1 MEPQD
6 LLGALWRQ
14 RLLVLGVFVV
24 VGLATV
30 IGVSIAPK
38 SYTASATISAAQ
50 NPDSPPATD
59 DLDALRGTIGELAN
73 SRAVVDAVRADLDVD
88 RSADELRRSIDGS
101 WVEGTVLIE
110 IVVHDGDPEVA
121 AKIANLVAS
130 ELPRNSPVNGTF
142 VFTTTTPARPPVTYS
157 SPNLV
162 LAGAAGLVAGAV
174 LACLFAVA
182 RDRRRLTVDHGRIAE
197 EAADAPLLAHVAP
210 PHDLTALPAL
220 YPGTA
225 AADVFRHLR
234 LSLEAEGS
242 RDPVDLVVVAG
253 VGPGEVNIWLG
264 ANLAISLASVGRR
277 VLLVDG
283 RLDARSGHQP
293 SPHRDGLFGVLDGL
307 PLEDA
312 MMDGPIEGLSVLPSG
327 DAQGRSAEVLIETK
341 WGDVVAAARLAFDVI
356 VVLAPPM
363 DISDDAR
370 VMAAS
375 GSLLMAVPEG
385 TVSVAALRA
394 HSDRVRSVGGRLL
407 GLVLVGHRAE
417 RVPV

>member
-14 RLLVLGVFVV
+14 RLLVLAVFVV
-24 VGLATV
+24 VGVATA
-30 IGVSIAPK
+30 IGVSLAPK
-38 SYTASATISAAQ
+38 SYTSSAVISAAQ
-50 NPDSPPATD
+50 NPDAPPATD

-73 SRAVVDAVRADLDVD
+73 SRDVVEAVRAELDVD
-88 RSADELRRSIDGS
+88 RSADALRRSIDGA
-101 WVEGTVLIE
+101 WIDGTVLIE
-110 IVVHDGDPEVA
+110 IVVHDSDPEVA
-121 AKIANLVAS
+121 ARIANLVA
-130 ELPRNSPVNGTF
+130 EQLPIYSPANGAF
-142 VFTTTTPARPPVTYS
+142 LFTTTTSARPPVTYS

-162 LAGAAGLVAGAV
+162 LAGAAGLVAAAV
-174 LACLFAVA
+174 LACVFAVA
-182 RDRRRLTVDHGRIAE
+182 RDKRRHTVDHGRIAE
-197 EAADAPLLAHVAP
+197 EAAEAPLLAHVAP

-277 VLLVDG
+277 VLLIDG
-283 RLDARSGHQP
+283 RLDARSGQLP
-293 SPHRDGLFGVLDGL
+293 SPHRAGLFEVLDGL

-312 MMDGPIEGLSVLPSG
+312 LMDGPVPGLSVVAAG
-327 DAQGRSAEVLIETK
+327 DAQGRSEVLIETK
-341 WGDVVAAARLAFDVI
+341 WAEVVAAARQRFDVI

-363 DISDDAR
+363 DVCDDAR
-370 VMAAS
+370 VMAS
-375 GSLLMAVPEG
+375 GGSLLMAVPEG

-394 HSDRVRSVGGRLL
+394 HSDRVRSVGARLL